1 MRTIQRDIV
10 GAFIFSK
17 DKKLLLGKS
26 IKGGVYANSWII
38 PGGGIEPGEMHLAAL
53 KREVLEETGIDISAA
68 AIEPLEGI
76 LTGQSEKTIR
86 KTGERVVVDM
96 RFFNYKVTLA
106 QPSGFITLHTDDDFI
121 QADWFPVNEL
131 RNLDLSPPSVTTL
144 KKLGLL

>member
-1 MRTIQRDIV
+1 
-10 GAFIFSK
+10 
-17 DKKLLLGKS
+17 
-26 IKGGVYANSWII
+26 
-38 PGGGIEPGEMHLAAL
+38 
-53 KREVLEETGIDISAA
+53 
-68 AIEPLEGI
+68 
-76 LTGQSEKTIR
+76 
-86 KTGERVVVDM
+86 VVVDM